1 MTTQMKLQKN
11 TSIYT
16 QGQPVNFIGTI
27 ESGSVIM
34 KSNYFSL
41 TLEAGQVLGLFHLS
55 NRKAETTDIAGSD
68 TTFECYRLEVTFP
81 NITALKDDEKLQKA
95 ALLTIQKQFS
105 ACIKLYKQYKEQLN
119 NVALIHTALVKKYK
133 LLCERLQI
141 TPKITDTGISPM
153 VSEILNKTPYVI
165 SYYNDLANLL
175 NTTSPES
182 FVQHKNFWHGIIM
195 RASEDFIYI
204 KELIERTVLAI
215 SSYSQRFFNEEY
227 NDYFRYFS
235 ELLGKTHAGTP
246 DFQEAKAL
254 LTTLYTCLYQL
265 PFSDKISLQARMNE
279 QKHRIQTMMNS
290 SSEAS
295 SENSQ
300 SGISAILNDSVNK
313 ILAEA
318 NEDDEFSSAFIKHIS
333 AYKELVDKTVQTPFL
348 TQLRRHLTDDFHRL
362 YKTLALK
369 YVRGEKVSDT
379 VKLFLNFGYIDESL
393 AGSQNAEELCKLLHA
408 DIFDEKEHIYT
419 FIEWLKA
426 IYDGKKEPSRNEFD
440 MDYTDFLRSERV
452 SGKITPAEEKQQLVN
467 AEARVLY
474 ELENFFP
481 SANKMTYGH
490 ISYYCPFFAEFNLLD
505 SLSKGLLSAS
515 KLMRERDYARSVDY
529 QLFYKEIIYSN
540 PAININAEYI
550 HKEILPDII
559 LMPNYGSR
567 GMMWQEVEGKK
578 RATPCRMILPVFTPE
593 NLRNLFLHLCGE
605 YRWEICKRIQGP
617 HWDDPSSNCLTADY
631 FDYLQFYKKNN
642 ELSAEAK
649 DKVKTLLG
657 KARNSIKEAFV
668 MEYIVWVVSESEG
681 APRLNK
687 ISRNILFA
695 HCPFSKELRQKLS
708 NNPIYA
714 QALQRH
720 NNKYE
725 QLLHRENN
733 LCQKITSNGKEVP
746 EEFLQEITF
755 FSK

>member
-1 MTTQMKLQKN
+1 MATQMKLQKD

-16 QGQPVNFIGTI
+16 QGQAVNFIGII
-27 ESGSVIM
+27 ESGSVLM

-41 TLEAGQVLGLFHLS
+41 TLEEGEVLGLFHLS
-55 NRKAETTDIAGSD
+55 NRKAETNDIAGSD
-68 TTFECYRLEVTFP
+68 TTFDCYRLEVTFP
-81 NITALKDDEKLQKA
+81 NSSALKEDETLQRA
-95 ALLTIQKQFS
+95 ALLTVQKQFS
-105 ACIKLYKQYKEQLN
+105 SCIKLYTQYKEQLN
-119 NVALIHTALVKKYK
+119 YISVLHTALVKKYK
-133 LLCERLQI
+133 LICDRMQI
-141 TPKITDTGISPM
+141 VPKITDINVSPM
-153 VSEILNKTPYVI
+153 VSELLNKTPYII
-165 SYYNDLANLL
+165 SYYQDLSTLL
-175 NTTSPES
+175 QNTPSEN
-182 FVQHKNFWHGIIM
+182 FAQHKNFWYGILLK
-195 RASEDFIYI
+195 ASDDFIYI
-204 KELIERTVLAI
+204 KELIERIVLAI

-227 NDYFRYFS
+227 NDYFRCFS
-235 ELLGKTHAGTP
+235 DLLGKTHAGTE
-246 DFQEAKAL
+246 DFHDAKAL
-254 LTTLYTCLYQL
+254 LTTLFTCLYQL
-265 PFSDKISLQARMNE
+265 PFSDKLALQARMNE
-279 QKHRIQTMMNS
+279 QKQRIQAMMD
-290 SSEAS
+290 AS
-295 SENSQ
+295 SETKQ
-300 SGISAILNDSVNK
+300 DSLGSIRSIITDSTNK

-318 NEDDEFSSAFIKHIS
+318 DLEDDFSASFIKHLS
-333 AYKELVDKTVQTPFL
+333 AYKEMVDKTVQTPAS
-348 TQLRRHLTDDFHRL
+348 TQLRHHLTDDFHRL

-369 YVRGEKVSDT
+369 YVRGETVSDT
-379 VKLFLNFGYIDESL
+379 VRLFLNFGYIDEGL
-393 AGSQNAEELCKLLHA
+393 AGEKNAEELCKLLHA

-426 IYDGKKEPSRNEFD
+426 IYDGQKEPSRNEFD

-452 SGKITPAEEKQQLVN
+452 SGKITPAEEKQRQGD
-467 AEARVLY
+467 AEAKVLY

-505 SLSKGLLSAS
+505 TLSKGLLSAS
-515 KLMRERDYARSVDY
+515 KLMRERDYARGVDY
-529 QLFYKEIIYSN
+529 QLFYKEVIYSN
-540 PAININAEYI
+540 PDIRVNAEYI

-559 LMPNYGSR
+559 LMPNYGAR

-631 FDYLQFYKKNN
+631 FDYLQFYRKNN
-642 ELSAEAK
+642 DLSAEAK
-649 DKVKTLLG
+649 DKVKTLLA

-668 MEYIVWVVSESEG
+668 MEYIVWVASESEG

-687 ISRNILFA
+687 VSRNILFT
-695 HCPFSKELRQKLS
+695 HCPFPKEIRQKLS

-733 LCQKITSNGKEVP
+733 LCQKISSTGKEVP
-746 EEFLQEITF
+746 EEFLQETTF